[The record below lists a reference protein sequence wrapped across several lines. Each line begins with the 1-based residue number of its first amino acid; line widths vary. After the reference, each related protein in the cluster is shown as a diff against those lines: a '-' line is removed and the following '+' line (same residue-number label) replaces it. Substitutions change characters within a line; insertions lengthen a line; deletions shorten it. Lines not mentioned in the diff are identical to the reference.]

1 MFKILFMS
9 FELTG
14 KLIVKYD
21 IQQKTESFKS
31 REFVIEKV
39 DDVQGR
45 MISNF
50 VKFQCTQDRTTMVDR
65 FNIGDDVK
73 VSFNIRGTK
82 WNKDGKDLF
91 FTNLD
96 AWRMETVKMG
106 GEPAAQTNDL
116 PDNFL
121 PTDNVVDDLPF

>member
-1 MFKILFMS
+1 MS

-45 MISNF
+45 MISNY